1 MRASAPLAALLLLL
15 GAAVAAEEPG
25 GSSAGLSLGSSRVV
39 LAVPFE
45 ATIEVALPAGWSVAG
60 EAIGPVLGDVS
71 VVDGAWE
78 AAPPGQGAAKRRWTG
93 RLAAFR
99 LGEVTIPAVR
109 VTVLAP
115 DGSASSVETEAV
127 PLTVAGTIDAAPDA
141 ERPTDIADLK
151 PPAVVPPDYRP
162 LGRAVGGVLALAAL
176 AALAWWAIRR
186 YAGRFAKVEVD
197 SDPFHRTAPDAW
209 AFAALRALLERRL
222 PDEGREDLFHE
233 ELARIVRR
241 YLSGRYRVDL
251 MERTTLE
258 IGPALR
264 QAGVDPEAA
273 AETLALLER
282 TDLAKF
288 ARVESGAEG
297 CRLAVEAAYGIVDRT
312 RSRPAEPAPGEAA

>member
-1 MRASAPLAALLLLL
+1 MRTPAAFAALAVLL
-15 GAAVAAEEPG
+15 APAVASDGEE
-25 GSSAGLSLGSSRVV
+25 GLSARLSVASSSVT

-45 ATIEVALPAGWSVAG
+45 ATIEIALPPGFRVAG
-60 EAIGPVLGDVS
+60 ETVGPILGDVS
-71 VVDGAWE
+71 VLDGRWE
-78 AAPPGQGAAKRRWTG
+78 EAPTGEASTGRWKG

-99 LGEVTIPAVR
+99 LGDVTIPPVR
-109 VTVLAP
+109 VSVLAP
-115 DGSASSVETEAV
+115 DGGAAAVETEAV
-127 PLTVAGTIDAAPDA
+127 PLTVEGAIGSASGEAEAP
-141 ERPTDIADLK
+141 EIADLK
-151 PPAVVPPDYRP
+151 PPAVVPPDYGTLR
-162 LGRAVGGVLALAAL
+162 LALLALLGLVAVAAV
-176 AALAWWAIRR
+176 AWWGGRR

-197 SDPFHRTAPDAW
+197 PDPFHRIAPDAW

-222 PDEGREDLFHE
+222 AEQGREDLFHE

-273 AETLALLER
+273 AETFALLER

-297 CRLAVEAAYGIVDRT
+297 CRQAVEAAYGIVDRT
-312 RSRPAEPAPGEAA
+312 RSRAAEPRSGEAA